1 MRIAWPVTVPAGS
14 SPRVRGKLADRVAGH
29 GARGIIPARAG
40 KTGGGRCGGPPR
52 ADHPRAC
59 GENEALAASDA
70 TDKGSSP
77 RVRGKRNECTGHPV
91 VQGIIPARAGKT
103 APTSMTARSRT
114 DHPRACGENWAPW
127 TRVSTLWG
135 SSPRVRGKLLELLGD
150 PGAAGII
157 PARAGKTADRH
168 YTASL
173 TTDHPRACGEN
184 VTWDPAIAD
193 RPGSSPRVRGKHAFA
208 PWDDC
213 PAGII
218 PARAG
223 KTSRTT
229 SASGSATDHPRAC
242 GENRLRGFS
251 RVRAWGSSPRVR
263 GKLLVKSFGFLP
275 HRIIPA
281 RAGKTRTCSS
291 AARTTRDHP
300 RACGENERGSVK
312 AKTVTG
318 SSPRVR
324 GKPTRSTRSTSS
336 SGIIPARA
344 GKTSNAAPNAHPT
357 TDHPRAC
364 GENLRLG

>member
-157 PARAGKTADRH
+157 PARAGKTTYPCESSSAIP
-168 YTASL
+168 
-173 TTDHPRACGEN
+173 DHPRACGEN
-184 VTWDPAIAD
+184 GGGALVHE
-193 RPGSSPRVRGKHAFA
+193 RGSGSSPRVRGKLGEGAGQVPHV
-208 PWDDC
+208 
-213 PAGII
+213 GII

-223 KTSRTT
+223 KT
-229 SASGSATDHPRAC
+229 D
-242 GENRLRGFS
+242 
-251 RVRAWGSSPRVR
+251 
-263 GKLLVKSFGFLP
+263 
-275 HRIIPA
+275 
-281 RAGKTRTCSS
+281 
-291 AARTTRDHP
+291 
-300 RACGENERGSVK
+300 
-312 AKTVTG
+312 
-318 SSPRVR
+318 
-324 GKPTRSTRSTSS
+324 
-336 SGIIPARA
+336 
-344 GKTSNAAPNAHPT
+344 
-357 TDHPRAC
+357 
-364 GENLRLG
+364 